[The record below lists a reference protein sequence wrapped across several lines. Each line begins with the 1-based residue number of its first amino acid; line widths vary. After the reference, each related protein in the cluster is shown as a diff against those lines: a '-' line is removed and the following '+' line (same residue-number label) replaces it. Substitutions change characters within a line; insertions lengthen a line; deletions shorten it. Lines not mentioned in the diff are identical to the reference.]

1 MTAPT
6 AQVGADDIGLFMID
20 RKTETGIKSLKDF
33 LEIWGKFHSLYDGL
47 TSKDIITEDDEKK
60 FLEARGMVTRR
71 YDDLRSSLDFHYA
84 PHSRMTDPVSDVLS
98 FENARFVSEKNLK
111 KLNDDWR
118 DSYVFLNNILERLK
132 SRKRRLGGFNPVGV
146 FFKRISERRGAM

>member
-1 MTAPT
+1 
-6 AQVGADDIGLFMID
+6 MID
-20 RKTETGIKSLKDF
+20 RKTETGIKSLKTF
-33 LEIWGKFHSLYDGL
+33 LEVWGKFHSLYDGL
-47 TSKDIITEDDEKK
+47 ISRGIITEEDEKK
-60 FLEARGMVTRR
+60 FLEARGMITRK
-71 YDDLRSSLDFHYA
+71 YEDLRSSLDFRYI
-84 PHSRMTDPVSDVLS
+84 PHSRITDPVSDVLL

-146 FFKRISERRGAM
+146 FIKRVLDRG